1 MTPGRLG
8 PLAASLAV
16 TLAITLMPAE
26 YGIPVGLLVQNG
38 LLAWAA
44 VSLIDD
50 LAARLELGWLAI
62 CLSLTALIAGLSVL
76 EYSACLGGWLGAAA
90 ELAFVS
96 TEDAVLLTAMQVI
109 TRCYC
114 DAIRHW
120 FWLEDDWP
128 YDHDDEEWGE
138 DGDG

>member
-1 MTPGRLG
+1 MTTGRVG

-50 LAARLELGWLAI
+50 LAARLDLGWPAI
-62 CLSLTALIAGLSVL
+62 YVSLTALIAGLSVL
-76 EYSACLGGWLGAAA
+76 EYSACLGGWLGTAA

-96 TEDAVLLTAMQVI
+96 TEDAFLLTAMQVSI
-109 TRCYC
+109 RYLC
-114 DAIRHW
+114 DLIGDEFGA
-120 FWLEDDWP
+120 EDDWP